1 MHYNFVKE
9 FKQHLVAVKIDQ
21 YGRHMLLDIPFYG
34 GHLRLDFEVRD
45 GFFMHVTG
53 TACVINDFRAIDK
66 LSIEFGTADVMAEKV
81 AEVLNEL
88 ERETR
93 EARLGLLTVKKILKC
108 N

>member
-9 FKQHLVAVKIDQ
+9 FKQHLVGVKIDQ
-21 YGRHMLLDIPFYG
+21 YGRHVLLDVPFYG

-45 GFFMHVTG
+45 GFFMNVTG
-53 TACVINDFRAIDK
+53 TAIALNDFRVIES

-81 AEVLNEL
+81 AEALNQL
-88 ERETR
+88 EYETR
-93 EARLGLLTVKKILKC
+93 EARLGSLTVKKILKC